1 MFIIMPINQKIN
13 IMAIAE
19 ILKLK
24 MIDDLTSLNPMQARG
39 YDYKVYRG
47 VHRIYRGGFLIL
59 SRACA
64 RRNF

>member
-24 MIDDLTSLNPMQARG
+24 MIDDLTSLNPRLEATTTRYIG
-39 YDYKVYRG
+39 LYKVYELHLD
-47 VHRIYRGGFLIL
+47 VFHVVRI
-59 SRACA
+59 
-64 RRNF
+64 